1 MDIEVYSSTV
11 KRLEG
16 LSFTIDEP
24 SKGIDLDIGGVVI
37 SVVDVKVS
45 GNLLVLTSPNIIV
58 RAKII

>member
-37 SVVDVKVS
+37 SVADVKVS
-45 GNLLVLTSPNIIV
+45 GDLLVLTSPNIIV